1 MNESP
6 LTLEQFNVLVALIDA
21 GIKSTGINGITPNLP
36 SAIQA
41 FASLQPQQEP
51 SAFSPPAEETGN
63 VSAEILAD
71 E

>member
-6 LTLEQFNVLVALIDA
+6 LTQEQFDVLAALIDT
-21 GIKSTGINGITPNLP
+21 GIKAAGINGITPNLP

-41 FASLQPQQEP
+41 FAALQPQQQQE
-51 SAFSPPAEETGN
+51 APPQETET
-63 VSAEILAD
+63 VSADILAD

>member
-6 LTLEQFNVLVALIDA
+6 LTEEQFNVLATLIDTGIKAA
-21 GIKSTGINGITPNLP
+21 GISGITPNLP

-41 FASLQPQQEP
+41 FAALQPQPQQQQEALP
-51 SAFSPPAEETGN
+51 QETET
-63 VSAEILAD
+63 VSADILAD

>member
-6 LTLEQFNVLVALIDA
+6 LTQEQFNVLAALIDT
-21 GIKSTGINGITPNLP
+21 GIKATGINGITPNLP

-41 FASLQPQQEP
+41 FAALQPQPQQQQE
-51 SAFSPPAEETGN
+51 APPQETET
-63 VSAEILAD
+63 VSADILAD

>member
-41 FASLQPQQEP
+41 FAALQPQQQQ
-51 SAFSPPAEETGN
+51 ETLPQETET
-63 VSAEILAD
+63 VSADILAD

>member
-6 LTLEQFNVLVALIDA
+6 LTEEQFNVLATLIDT
-21 GIKSTGINGITPNLP
+21 GIKATGISGITPNLP

-41 FASLQPQQEP
+41 FAALQPQQQQ
-51 SAFSPPAEETGN
+51 ETLPQETET
-63 VSAEILAD
+63 VSADILAD